1 MCLTYV
7 KHLAGSY
14 LTVSLRSTTVRHMSS
29 SFLTSADVAA
39 ILRRTERTVVRL
51 AAAGELPYIFKG
63 NGQRGAYLFD
73 PHVVE
78 MYARHRRDRR
88 VQAERGPAQGPALLF
103 KGAPERGGGPAPA
116 SRGSVWAPAQAC

>member
-7 KHLAGSY
+7 NHLAGSY
-14 LTVSLRSTTVRHMSS
+14 LTVSLRSPMVRHMSS

-88 VQAERGPAQGPALLF
+88 F
-103 KGAPERGGGPAPA
+103 KMEPAPA
-116 SRGSVWAPAQAC
+116 RPPAPILKEPVTNRGGPTPGSPAPFA

>member
-63 NGQRGAYLFD
+63 NRLRGAYLFD

-88 VQAERGPAQGPALLF
+88 VQQNTRPAPRKHAERHGAALCRARHP
-103 KGAPERGGGPAPA
+103 KPNKSAR
-116 SRGSVWAPAQAC
+116 

>member
-7 KHLAGSY
+7 KHLAGSH
-14 LTVSLRSTTVRHMSS
+14 LTVSLRSTMVRHMSN

-63 NGQRGAYLFD
+63 NGLGGAYRFD
-73 PHVVE
+73 PHLVE
-78 MYARHRRDRR
+78 VDAKTRRAR
-88 VQAERGPAQGPALLF
+88 AGLMGPAGEA
-103 KGAPERGGGPAPA
+103 AHERAWA
-116 SRGSVWAPAQAC
+116 SCA

>member
-14 LTVSLRSTTVRHMSS
+14 LTVSLRSTTVRYMSS

-63 NGQRGAYLFD
+63 NGLRGAYLFD

-78 MYARHRRDRR
+78 MYAKHRRDRR
-88 VQAERGPAQGPALLF
+88 VQRDP
-103 KGAPERGGGPAPA
+103 GAAGANTWHGRGGGPRAGPA
-116 SRGSVWAPAQAC
+116 RRTTTTHRT

>member
-73 PHVVE
+73 PPVVE

-88 VQAERGPAQGPALLF
+88 LKAGPTTAWVPPLFFRGTCGRA
-103 KGAPERGGGPAPA
+103 R
-116 SRGSVWAPAQAC
+116 R

>member
-88 VQAERGPAQGPALLF
+88 RETEPVSALAPPLFLKGPPR
-103 KGAPERGGGPAPA
+103 KGGGPTPA
-116 SRGSVWAPAQAC
+116 STGQVGAPTPA

>member
-1 MCLTYV
+1 M
-7 KHLAGSY
+7 
-14 LTVSLRSTTVRHMSS
+14 
-29 SFLTSADVAA
+29 
-39 ILRRTERTVVRL
+39 VRL

-88 VQAERGPAQGPALLF
+88 FKRNRIPA
-103 KGAPERGGGPAPA
+103 
-116 SRGSVWAPAQAC
+116 

>member
-14 LTVSLRSTTVRHMSS
+14 LTVSLRSPMVRHMSS

-63 NGQRGAYLFD
+63 NGQRGAYLFH

-78 MYARHRRDRR
+78 MYARHPRDRR
-88 VQAERGPAQGPALLF
+88 FQRDRKPRSSPRLLSQVTAQ
-103 KGAPERGGGPAPA
+103 K
-116 SRGSVWAPAQAC
+116 VWVPVP

>member
-7 KHLAGSY
+7 KHLAGSS

-29 SFLTSADVAA
+29 SFLPSADVAA

-63 NGQRGAYLFD
+63 NGLRGAYLFD

-78 MYARHRRDRR
+78 MYAKHRRDRR
-88 VQAERGPAQGPALLF
+88 VQREP
-103 KGAPERGGGPAPA
+103 GAAREITAMGGAGGRGGGPAPET
-116 SRGSVWAPAQAC
+116 

>member
-51 AAAGELPYIFKG
+51 AAAGELPYLFQG
-63 NGQRGAYLFD
+63 NGQRRAYFFH
-73 PHVVE
+73 PHVLA
-78 MYARHRRDRR
+78 MYARHRRDPR
-88 VQAERGPAQGPALLF
+88 VLGQTGLAGCPPLSFR
-103 KGAPERGGGPAPA
+103 
-116 SRGSVWAPAQAC
+116 

>member
-1 MCLTYV
+1 MCLTDV

-14 LTVSLRSTTVRHMSS
+14 LTVFLRSTTVRHMSS

-88 VQAERGPAQGPALLF
+88 VYTQPRTARAPPPLL
-103 KGAPERGGGPAPA
+103 KRAPA
-116 SRGSVWAPAQAC
+116 

>member
-63 NGQRGAYLFD
+63 NGQRGAYFFD
-73 PHVVE
+73 PPVVE
-78 MYARHRRDRR
+78 MYARHPRDRR
-88 VQAERGPAQGPALLF
+88 GKPEPEPATGPPPLFTWPA
-103 KGAPERGGGPAPA
+103 GRRGG
-116 SRGSVWAPAQAC
+116 R

>member
-7 KHLAGSY
+7 KHLAGSH
-14 LTVSLRSTTVRHMSS
+14 LTVSLRSTMVRHMSN

-63 NGQRGAYLFD
+63 NGLRGAYLFD

-78 MYARHRRDRR
+78 MYAKHRRGRR
-88 VQAERGPAQGPALLF
+88 AH
-103 KGAPERGGGPAPA
+103 GAPG
-116 SRGSVWAPAQAC
+116 SRAGKTV

>member
-63 NGQRGAYLFD
+63 NGLRGAYLFD

-78 MYARHRRDRR
+78 MYAKHRRDRR
-88 VQAERGPAQGPALLF
+88 FQRDPGAARANTAMRRGGARGRGPPPQTNKAAP
-103 KGAPERGGGPAPA
+103 GAAP
-116 SRGSVWAPAQAC
+116 SP